1 MNSGLGHISC
11 SLNLPCKVIEYLSHM
26 TTAPHALGPDRHGYD
41 EPDWFASKM
50 LACQNMGKLTNFD
63 THLVEGQ
70 KSSPLSQMLF

>member
-41 EPDWFASKM
+41 EYALVRF
-50 LACQNMGKLTNFD
+50 QNVGIPKY
-63 THLVEGQ
+63 GQ
-70 KSSPLSQMLF
+70 AYKF